1 MRKPRRFGLF
11 LLSLTVCLATMLP
24 MMMSASAA
32 GTSAATVTT
41 DAQTA
46 AKLGL
51 LLGDGSGVSDAYLAR
66 TSTRLQ
72 AAIIS
77 LRLQGKLA
85 EAEAF
90 KGDDGSFKDVS
101 LVGKTNQNILAYLHH
116 HAELGWNGTGSG
128 KFDPLAN
135 ITAQQ
140 FYKVLLEVL
149 GYKSGTAY
157 NYSDTLAFAAGKG
170 LKNIAGAADLSNA
183 DIATA
188 LIEALNATGSS
199 GATLFAKLQQ
209 SKVIAESAQLPAGER
224 IGFGNA
230 KDVGTYLTD
239 SKGRTLYFFTK
250 DAADLEACQDKCLQ
264 AWPIYY
270 ADQLQIPASLNA
282 ADFGVYTRADGTKQS
297 TYKGWPL
304 YYFVK
309 DAKAGDVL
317 GENVSGVWFV
327 AKADYA
333 AMLGTDAKLGNYLT
347 DANGRALYYFDKDT
361 KGRSVCEGQCLV
373 NWPAYLADGASAPTG
388 AASADFGTITRT
400 DGSKQSTYKGYP
412 LYYFIKDTKHGD
424 LNGQDVNQVWFVINP
439 ASFKGTTADAA
450 VKTYKVD
457 MKEYSFGTAPLTVEA
472 GSKIVFT
479 NFDDMEHNAVAV
491 DGSFTTPL
499 LKKGESFTITIDK
512 PGTYDY
518 FCEAHKKF
526 MTGQIIVK

>member
-1 MRKPRRFGLF
+1 MRKARRFGLF
-11 LLSLTVCLATMLP
+11 LLSLTVCLAALLP
-24 MMMSASAA
+24 MASASAA
-32 GTSAATVTT
+32 GTSSASVTT

-51 LLGDGSGVSDAYLAR
+51 LLGDGSGVSDAYLAK
-66 TSTRLQ
+66 TSTRMQ

-85 EAEAF
+85 EAEAY
-90 KGDDGSFKDVS
+90 KGDGSSFKDAS
-101 LVGKTNQNILAYLHH
+101 LVGTTNRKILAYLHH
-116 HAELGWNGTGSG
+116 HAELGWNGTGGG
-128 KFDPLAN
+128 KFDPLAT

-157 NYSDTLAFAAGKG
+157 TYSGTLAFAAGKG
-170 LKNIAGAADLSNA
+170 LKNIAGASALSNA

-188 LIEALNATGSS
+188 LIEALNATGSAGS
-199 GATLFAKLQQ
+199 TLFAQLQQ
-209 SKVIAESAQLPAGER
+209 RKVIDASAQLPSGER
-224 IGFGNA
+224 IGLGKA
-230 KDVGTYLTD
+230 ADVGTYLTD

-250 DAADLEACQDKCLQ
+250 DAANLEACQGQCLQ
-264 AWPIYY
+264 AWPIFY

-282 ADFGVYTRADGTKQS
+282 SDFGVYTRADGTKQS

-317 GENVSGVWFV
+317 GENVNGVWFV
-327 AKADYA
+327 AKSDYA
-333 AMLGTDAKLGNYLT
+333 AMLGTSVELGNYLT
-347 DANGRALYYFDKDT
+347 DANGRTLYYFDKDT
-361 KGRSVCEGQCLV
+361 PDRSVCEGQCLV
-373 NWPAYLADGASAPTG
+373 NWPAYHADGDSAPTG
-388 AASADFGTITRT
+388 VASGDFGTITRS

-424 LNGQDVNQVWFVINP
+424 FNGQDVNKVWYVINP
-439 ASFKGTTADAA
+439 ATFKGTTAAAA
-450 VKTYKVD
+450 VKTYRVD
-457 MKEYSFGTAPLTVEA
+457 IKDYSFGIGPLTVEA

-479 NFDDMEHNAVAV
+479 NYDDMEHNAVAA
-491 DGSFTTPL
+491 DGSFSTPM
-499 LKKGESFTITIDK
+499 LKKGESYTITVNK